1 MIRRFF
7 HYMWEA
13 FKNLKRNGL
22 MTIASVFS
30 VTVTLTLVGIFAAV
44 LLNTEKLA
52 RGIEENIQINVFL
65 RVDTYDQDKEVKN
78 DVGQMVPNENYQVV
92 QKAIEVIQGVD
103 TVTFSSKEQELKKLQ
118 ERMGDAWRMFD
129 GDANPLSDVY
139 VVQTTSPKEVASV
152 TEEISKIKGVDRADY
167 GKADTEKIF
176 KMASF
181 IRVWGFG
188 AILLLAFV
196 ALFMISNTIRI
207 TIISR
212 RHEIQIMRLVGA
224 KNSYIRGPFFMEGAW
239 VGLLGTI
246 IPAVILYIGYQYA
259 YNSFQKNLSIEHLSM
274 YDPNPYSYY
283 AIGALFLVGILVG
296 SMGSVLSIRRYL
308 KV

>member
-7 HYMWEA
+7 RHMWEA
-13 FKNLKRNGL
+13 VKNLKRNGL

-30 VTVTLTLVGIFAAV
+30 VTVTLTLVGIFAAI

-52 RGIEENIQINVFL
+52 RGIEENIQINVFMQ
-65 RVDTYDQDKEVKN
+65 VDVHDQNTEVKN
-78 DVGQMVPNENYQVV
+78 DVGQMVNNENYQAI
-92 QKAIEVIQGVD
+92 QKAIQAIDGVES
-103 TVTFSSKEQELKKLQ
+103 VTFSSKEEELKKLQ
-118 ERMGDAWRMFD
+118 ERMGDSWKLFD

-139 VVQTTSPKEVASV
+139 VVETTSPRKVATV
-152 TEEISKIKGVDRADY
+152 TEAISKIKGVDRADY

-181 IRVWGFG
+181 VRIWGFA
-188 AILLLAFV
+188 AIGLLAFV

-212 RHEIQIMRLVGA
+212 RNEIQIMRLVGA
-224 KNSYIRGPFFMEGAW
+224 KSSYISGPFFLEGAW
-239 VGLLGTI
+239 VGFLGTI
-246 IPAVILYIGYQYA
+246 IPAAILYFGYNYA
-259 YNSFQKNLSIEHLSM
+259 YNTFQKNLSIEHLSM
-274 YDPNPYSYY
+274 YNPQPYSYY
-283 AIGALFLVGILVG
+283 AIAALFVVGIIVG
-296 SMGSVLSIRRYL
+296 AMGSVLSIRRYL